1 MGIILDIVLIA
12 IIALNVFICYKKG
25 LVKLAVGLIAVAAAI
40 ILALVF
46 YKPVS
51 NLIIENTELDEN
63 IEKAIINNFTSETQE
78 GQEIRYV
85 SVLDYL
91 QKYVDDAVNKTQTEI
106 VTQTAGMMAVKIIN
120 VAVLIGI
127 FLLAFSSFFY
137 LTTIGQSNIDLTY
150 LFYYTALYGLMFI
163 VPLLTMWTFSGE
175 RKSGTDQLLL
185 TSPVSML
192 GVVIAKFLSALLLIV
207 IPVAKRDCATITTFM
222 PSYVSKFL
230 STEAPTILLRPA
242 LAANA
247 FFKS

>member
-25 LVKLAVGLIAVAAAI
+25 LVKLAVGLIAVVAAI

-78 GQEIRYV
+78 GQEVRYV

-127 FLLAFSSFFY
+127 FLLVRV
-137 LTTIGQSNIDLTY
+137 L
-150 LFYYTALYGLMFI
+150 
-163 VPLLTMWTFSGE
+163 
-175 RKSGTDQLLL
+175 LLL
-185 TSPVSML
+185 TFISDIITSLPILKQFNDVG
-192 GVVIAKFLSALLLIV
+192 GVLYGAIKALLIIYIILTIV
-207 IPVAKRDCATITTFM
+207 FFIMCYTSNSTIADAINS
-222 PSYVSKFL
+222 SYVTKFFYEHNL
-230 STEAPTILLRPA
+230 LLNIL
-242 LAANA
+242 
-247 FFKS
+247 FK

>member
-25 LVKLAVGLIAVAAAI
+25 LVKLAVGLIAVVAAI

-78 GQEIRYV
+78 GQEVRYV

-127 FLLAFSSFFY
+127 FLLVRVV
-137 LTTIGQSNIDLTY
+137 L
-150 LFYYTALYGLMFI
+150 
-163 VPLLTMWTFSGE
+163 
-175 RKSGTDQLLL
+175 LLL
-185 TSPVSML
+185 TFISDIITSLPILKQFNDVG
-192 GVVIAKFLSALLLIV
+192 GVLYGAIKALLIIYIILTIV
-207 IPVAKRDCATITTFM
+207 FFIMCYTSNSTIAYAINS
-222 PSYVSKFL
+222 SYVTKFFYEHNL
-230 STEAPTILLRPA
+230 LLNIL
-242 LAANA
+242 
-247 FFKS
+247 FK

>member
-78 GQEIRYV
+78 GQEVKYV

-127 FLLAFSSFFY
+127 FLLVRVV
-137 LTTIGQSNIDLTY
+137 L
-150 LFYYTALYGLMFI
+150 
-163 VPLLTMWTFSGE
+163 
-175 RKSGTDQLLL
+175 LLL
-185 TSPVSML
+185 TFISDIITSLPILKQFNEVG
-192 GVVIAKFLSALLLIV
+192 GVLYGAIKALLIIYIILTIV
-207 IPVAKRDCATITTFM
+207 FFIMCYTSNSTIADAINS
-222 PSYVSKFL
+222 SYVTKFFYEHNL
-230 STEAPTILLRPA
+230 LLNIL
-242 LAANA
+242 
-247 FFKS
+247 FK

>member
-25 LVKLAVGLIAVAAAI
+25 LVKLAVGLIAVVAAI

-78 GQEIRYV
+78 EQEVRYV

-127 FLLAFSSFFY
+127 FLLVRVV
-137 LTTIGQSNIDLTY
+137 L
-150 LFYYTALYGLMFI
+150 
-163 VPLLTMWTFSGE
+163 
-175 RKSGTDQLLL
+175 LLL
-185 TSPVSML
+185 TFISDIITSLPILKQFNDVG
-192 GVVIAKFLSALLLIV
+192 GVLYGAIKALLIIYIILTIV
-207 IPVAKRDCATITTFM
+207 FFIMCYTSNSTIADAINS
-222 PSYVSKFL
+222 SYVTKFFYEHNL
-230 STEAPTILLRPA
+230 LLNIL
-242 LAANA
+242 
-247 FFKS
+247 FK

>member
-25 LVKLAVGLIAVAAAI
+25 LVKLAVGLIAVVAAI

-78 GQEIRYV
+78 GQEVRYV

-127 FLLAFSSFFY
+127 FLLVRVV
-137 LTTIGQSNIDLTY
+137 L
-150 LFYYTALYGLMFI
+150 
-163 VPLLTMWTFSGE
+163 
-175 RKSGTDQLLL
+175 LLL
-185 TSPVSML
+185 TFISDIITSLPILKQFNEVG
-192 GVVIAKFLSALLLIV
+192 GVLYGAIKALLIIYIILTIV
-207 IPVAKRDCATITTFM
+207 FFIICYTSNSTIADAINS
-222 PSYVSKFL
+222 SYVTKFFYEHNL
-230 STEAPTILLRPA
+230 LLNIL
-242 LAANA
+242 
-247 FFKS
+247 FK

>member
-25 LVKLAVGLIAVAAAI
+25 LVKLAVGLIAVVAAI

-78 GQEIRYV
+78 GQEVRYV

-127 FLLAFSSFFY
+127 FLLVRVV
-137 LTTIGQSNIDLTY
+137 L
-150 LFYYTALYGLMFI
+150 
-163 VPLLTMWTFSGE
+163 
-175 RKSGTDQLLL
+175 LLL
-185 TSPVSML
+185 TFISDIITSLPILKQFNEVG
-192 GVVIAKFLSALLLIV
+192 GVLYGAIKALLIIYIILTIV
-207 IPVAKRDCATITTFM
+207 FFIMCYTSNSTIADAINS
-222 PSYVSKFL
+222 SYVTKFFYEHNL
-230 STEAPTILLRPA
+230 LLNIL
-242 LAANA
+242 
-247 FFKS
+247 FK

>member
-78 GQEIRYV
+78 GQEVRYV

-127 FLLAFSSFFY
+127 FLLVRVV
-137 LTTIGQSNIDLTY
+137 L
-150 LFYYTALYGLMFI
+150 
-163 VPLLTMWTFSGE
+163 
-175 RKSGTDQLLL
+175 LLL
-185 TSPVSML
+185 TFISDIITSLPILKQFNDVG
-192 GVVIAKFLSALLLIV
+192 GVLYGAIKALLIIYIILTIV
-207 IPVAKRDCATITTFM
+207 FFIMCYTSNSSIADAINS
-222 PSYVSKFL
+222 SYVTKFFYEHNL
-230 STEAPTILLRPA
+230 LLNIL
-242 LAANA
+242 
-247 FFKS
+247 FK

>member
-127 FLLAFSSFFY
+127 FLLVRVV
-137 LTTIGQSNIDLTY
+137 L
-150 LFYYTALYGLMFI
+150 
-163 VPLLTMWTFSGE
+163 
-175 RKSGTDQLLL
+175 LLL
-185 TSPVSML
+185 TFISDIITSVPILKQFNEVGGDL
-192 GVVIAKFLSALLLIV
+192 YGAIKALLIIYIILTIV
-207 IPVAKRDCATITTFM
+207 FFIMCYTSNSTIADAINS
-222 PSYVSKFL
+222 SYVTKFFYEHNL
-230 STEAPTILLRPA
+230 LLNIL
-242 LAANA
+242 
-247 FFKS
+247 FK

>member
-25 LVKLAVGLIAVAAAI
+25 LVKLAVGLIAVVAAI

-78 GQEIRYV
+78 GQEVRYV

-127 FLLAFSSFFY
+127 FLLVRVV
-137 LTTIGQSNIDLTY
+137 L
-150 LFYYTALYGLMFI
+150 
-163 VPLLTMWTFSGE
+163 
-175 RKSGTDQLLL
+175 LLL
-185 TSPVSML
+185 TFISDIITSLPILKQFNDVG
-192 GVVIAKFLSALLLIV
+192 GVLYGAIKALLIIYIILTIV
-207 IPVAKRDCATITTFM
+207 FFIMCYTSNSTIADDINS
-222 PSYVSKFL
+222 SYVTKFFYEHNL
-230 STEAPTILLRPA
+230 LLNIL
-242 LAANA
+242 
-247 FFKS
+247 FK

>member
-78 GQEIRYV
+78 GQEVRYV
-85 SVLDYL
+85 TVLDYL

-127 FLLAFSSFFY
+127 FLLVRVV
-137 LTTIGQSNIDLTY
+137 L
-150 LFYYTALYGLMFI
+150 
-163 VPLLTMWTFSGE
+163 
-175 RKSGTDQLLL
+175 LLL
-185 TSPVSML
+185 TFISDIITSLPILKQFNEVG
-192 GVVIAKFLSALLLIV
+192 GVLYGAIKALLIIYIILTIV
-207 IPVAKRDCATITTFM
+207 FFIMCYTSNSTIADAINS
-222 PSYVSKFL
+222 SYVTKFFYEHNL
-230 STEAPTILLRPA
+230 LLNIL
-242 LAANA
+242 
-247 FFKS
+247 FK

>member
-63 IEKAIINNFTSETQE
+63 IEKEIINNFTSETQE

-127 FLLAFSSFFY
+127 FLLVRVV
-137 LTTIGQSNIDLTY
+137 L
-150 LFYYTALYGLMFI
+150 
-163 VPLLTMWTFSGE
+163 
-175 RKSGTDQLLL
+175 LLL
-185 TSPVSML
+185 TFISDIITSLPILKQFNEVG
-192 GVVIAKFLSALLLIV
+192 GVLYGAIKALLIIYIILTIV
-207 IPVAKRDCATITTFM
+207 FFIMCYTSNSTIADAINS
-222 PSYVSKFL
+222 SYVTKFFYEHNL
-230 STEAPTILLRPA
+230 LLNIL
-242 LAANA
+242 
-247 FFKS
+247 FK

>member
-78 GQEIRYV
+78 WQEIRYV

-127 FLLAFSSFFY
+127 FLLVRVV
-137 LTTIGQSNIDLTY
+137 L
-150 LFYYTALYGLMFI
+150 
-163 VPLLTMWTFSGE
+163 
-175 RKSGTDQLLL
+175 LLL
-185 TSPVSML
+185 TFISDIITSLPILKQFNEVG
-192 GVVIAKFLSALLLIV
+192 GVLYGAIKALLIIYIILTIV
-207 IPVAKRDCATITTFM
+207 FFIMCYTSNSTIADAINS
-222 PSYVSKFL
+222 SYVTKFFYEHNL
-230 STEAPTILLRPA
+230 LLNIL
-242 LAANA
+242 
-247 FFKS
+247 FK

>member
-51 NLIIENTELDEN
+51 NLIIENTEIDEN

-78 GQEIRYV
+78 GQEVRYV

-120 VAVLIGI
+120 VVVLIGI
-127 FLLAFSSFFY
+127 FLLVRVV
-137 LTTIGQSNIDLTY
+137 L
-150 LFYYTALYGLMFI
+150 
-163 VPLLTMWTFSGE
+163 
-175 RKSGTDQLLL
+175 LLL
-185 TSPVSML
+185 TFISDIITSLPILKQFNDVG
-192 GVVIAKFLSALLLIV
+192 GVLYGAIKALLIIYIILTIV
-207 IPVAKRDCATITTFM
+207 FFIMCYTSNSTIADAINS
-222 PSYVSKFL
+222 SYVTKFFYEHNL
-230 STEAPTILLRPA
+230 LLNIL
-242 LAANA
+242 
-247 FFKS
+247 FK

>member
-127 FLLAFSSFFY
+127 FLLVRVV
-137 LTTIGQSNIDLTY
+137 L
-150 LFYYTALYGLMFI
+150 
-163 VPLLTMWTFSGE
+163 
-175 RKSGTDQLLL
+175 LLL
-185 TSPVSML
+185 TFISDIITSLPILKQFNDVG
-192 GVVIAKFLSALLLIV
+192 GVLYGAIKALLIIYIILTIV
-207 IPVAKRDCATITTFM
+207 FFIMCYTSNSTIADAINS
-222 PSYVSKFL
+222 SYVTKFFYEHNL
-230 STEAPTILLRPA
+230 LLNIL
-242 LAANA
+242 
-247 FFKS
+247 FK

>member
-25 LVKLAVGLIAVAAAI
+25 LVKLAVGLIAVVAAI

-78 GQEIRYV
+78 GQEVRYV

-127 FLLAFSSFFY
+127 FLLVRVV
-137 LTTIGQSNIDLTY
+137 L
-150 LFYYTALYGLMFI
+150 
-163 VPLLTMWTFSGE
+163 
-175 RKSGTDQLLL
+175 LLL
-185 TSPVSML
+185 TFISDIITSLPILKQFNEVG
-192 GVVIAKFLSALLLIV
+192 GVLYGAIKALLIIYIILTIV
-207 IPVAKRDCATITTFM
+207 FFIMCYTSNSTISDAINS
-222 PSYVSKFL
+222 SYVTKFFYEHNL
-230 STEAPTILLRPA
+230 LLNIL
-242 LAANA
+242 
-247 FFKS
+247 FK

>member
-25 LVKLAVGLIAVAAAI
+25 LVKLAVGLIAVVAAI

-78 GQEIRYV
+78 GQEVRYV

-127 FLLAFSSFFY
+127 FLLVRVV
-137 LTTIGQSNIDLTY
+137 L
-150 LFYYTALYGLMFI
+150 
-163 VPLLTMWTFSGE
+163 
-175 RKSGTDQLLL
+175 LLL
-185 TSPVSML
+185 TFISDIITSLPILKQFNEVG
-192 GVVIAKFLSALLLIV
+192 GVLYGAIKALLIIYIILTIV
-207 IPVAKRDCATITTFM
+207 FFIMCYTSNSTIADAINS
-222 PSYVSKFL
+222 SYVTKFFYEHNL
-230 STEAPTILLRPA
+230 LLNILL
-242 LAANA
+242 
-247 FFKS
+247 K

>member
-12 IIALNVFICYKKG
+12 IIALNVSICYKKG
-25 LVKLAVGLIAVAAAI
+25 LVKLAVGLIAVVAAI

-78 GQEIRYV
+78 GQEVRYV

-127 FLLAFSSFFY
+127 FLLVRVV
-137 LTTIGQSNIDLTY
+137 L
-150 LFYYTALYGLMFI
+150 
-163 VPLLTMWTFSGE
+163 
-175 RKSGTDQLLL
+175 LLL
-185 TSPVSML
+185 TFISDIITSLPILKQFNEVG
-192 GVVIAKFLSALLLIV
+192 GVLYGAIKALLIIYIILTIV
-207 IPVAKRDCATITTFM
+207 FFIMCYTSNSTIADAINS
-222 PSYVSKFL
+222 SYVTKFFYEHNL
-230 STEAPTILLRPA
+230 LLNIL
-242 LAANA
+242 
-247 FFKS
+247 FK